1 MHPARQAYVE
11 ETAVSKPQDQSSICA
26 YATLK
31 SHVHMVMESRY
42 ISRLHVLHRSLAD
55 FNRKQDTDMGIN
67 YADLRK
73 SRLQNSPMDN
83 VLTEAQL

>member
-11 ETAVSKPQDQSSICA
+11 ETAVSDPQTRAQFAHNDI
-26 YATLK
+26 K
-31 SHVHMVMESRY
+31 SHVHMESDY
-42 ISRLHVLHRSLAD
+42 ISRLYLLRRSMAD

-73 SRLQNSPMDN
+73 SRLLILLWTMC
-83 VLTEAQL
+83 